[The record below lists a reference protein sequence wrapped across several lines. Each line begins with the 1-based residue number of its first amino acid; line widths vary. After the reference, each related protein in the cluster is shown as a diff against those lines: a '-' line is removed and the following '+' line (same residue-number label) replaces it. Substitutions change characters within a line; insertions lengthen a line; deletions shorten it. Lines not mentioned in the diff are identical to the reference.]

1 MDLWL
6 HLQHSF
12 LSLQNFG
19 HLSWLIIGLQQKY
32 KKLDFGNSQ
41 TDAEAD
47 LKFIDMVELS
57 VILSKKQM
65 LV

>member
-1 MDLWL
+1 
-6 HLQHSF
+6 
-12 LSLQNFG
+12 LQNYG
-19 HLSWLIIGLQQKY
+19 HLSWLIIGLQQEY
-32 KKLDFGNSQ
+32 KKLDFGDSQ